1 MLALAVLHGC
11 NAKPL
16 FLGSVI
22 AERMSVWFNTRNF
35 PKTEVGSGKKAG
47 APIQTLEN
55 LEMKKT
61 LVALAAL
68 AATSAFAQS
77 SVTLSGNL
85 DQTYYNAS
93 GVRKF
98 IHNGNSTSLI
108 NIAGVESL
116 GGGQNLKFALT
127 AELDLMKG
135 QVGSSS
141 TGSANTAGAN
151 GQTAD
156 MFNRG
161 ANVTY
166 EDAKLGGLTIGRQT
180 DSWFST
186 AGAFNTTGSASM
198 GSGQTLS
205 FVGNSAALSKITA
218 FTGSTH
224 LPGYTATS
232 GLNAANDGNTGTA
245 AQVFKSGVGYTSP
258 KIAGATFHYLRGQ
271 QTLSGT
277 ANYGTSYSINWAQGP
292 IKAGYGVTDNKDANG
307 ASAWKNTFM
316 GASYTMGQYTLIANN
331 NKTSFGGTAAAVA
344 EITATAVG
352 VNYKMN
358 DKVDFSLSQ
367 ASIKDTGTNKGTL
380 TGVVGRYAVSKRTQV
395 YAGWGNAKN
404 EGTNMD
410 IGAVY
415 AGTTAG
421 AGKSASSTMLG
432 LKHTF

>member
-1 MLALAVLHGC
+1 MQRKTPIFRLCHSRTHVRLVQYVQLPENG
-11 NAKPL
+11 
-16 FLGSVI
+16 G
-22 AERMSVWFNTRNF
+22 WFRQ
-35 PKTEVGSGKKAG
+35 KAG

-116 GGGQNLKFALT
+116 GGGQNLKFSLT
-127 AELDLMKG
+127 SELNLMAG
-135 QVGSSS
+135 QVGAGS
-141 TGSANTAGAN
+141 TGAATAAAGKTEGN
-151 GQTAD
+151 GQVAD

-205 FVGNSAALSKITA
+205 FVGNTAALSKITA
-218 FTGSTH
+218 FTCSTH
-224 LPGYTATS
+224 LPGYTVGTN
-232 GLNAANDGNTGTA
+232 GNNAVNDGNTGTA

-331 NKTSFGGTAAAVA
+331 NKTSFGGTAAAVK
-344 EITATAVG
+344 EITATAMG

-358 DKVDFSLSQ
+358 DKIDFSLSQ

-395 YAGWGNAKN
+395 YAGWGTAKN
-404 EGTNMD
+404 QGTNMD